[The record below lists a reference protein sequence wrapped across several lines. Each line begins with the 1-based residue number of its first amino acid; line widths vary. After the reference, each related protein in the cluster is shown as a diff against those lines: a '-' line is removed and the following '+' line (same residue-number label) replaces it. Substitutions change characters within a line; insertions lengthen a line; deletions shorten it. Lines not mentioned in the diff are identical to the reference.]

1 MHVLGEN
8 QKIQLKMKNYIPNIK
23 KKIGIIFIIKI
34 FPPPPHQKIF
44 PFQFFFTG
52 PTLVLNGHFFLPQK
66 LFFSKKCC
74 FPLEIRKIFEFPK
87 KIFLEI
93 FFKNYYFYIW
103 DILINFYFH
112 DDAQNC
118 CFPLEIWKIFEFSK
132 KYFQKYFSKITIFTL
147 GTFRLTFIFFMLLK
161 NVVFP

>member
-1 MHVLGEN
+1 MFLPSEN
-8 QKIQLKMKNYIPNIK
+8 FSLS
-23 KKIGIIFIIKI
+23 
-34 FPPPPHQKIF
+34 
-44 PFQFFFTG
+44 FFFHRTN
-52 PTLVLNGHFFLPQK
+52 PCLDWALFLPQNFFLK
-66 LFFSKKCC
+66 AYQIVFFQKMLFF
-74 FPLEIRKIFEFPK
+74 IRYMKNIWVPK